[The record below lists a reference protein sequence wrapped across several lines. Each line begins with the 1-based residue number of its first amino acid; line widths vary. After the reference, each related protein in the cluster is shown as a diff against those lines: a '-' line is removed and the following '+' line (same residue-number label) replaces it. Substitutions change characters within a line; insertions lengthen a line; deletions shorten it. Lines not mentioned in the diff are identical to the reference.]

1 MDLRGRYERN
11 TPAISVKEQEILASK
26 NVLVAGC
33 GGLGGYVIEFLGRT
47 GVGRMTAVDGD
58 LFEES
63 NLNRQLLAVSD
74 AMGRPKA
81 QTARDRMAA
90 INPNVKL
97 TAVNRYITAVN
108 VNEIIDKHDV
118 IVDALDNGQT
128 RLILAAAAREARIPI
143 VSGAIGGWYGRVL
156 VLYPDDN
163 ADFLWKGDAPPPAG
177 NLCATAAFVASV
189 QASETLK
196 ILLGRPNT
204 LQGKMLD
211 VNMLAATW
219 EMIELEGS

>member
-1 MDLRGRYERN
+1 MSIKGRYERN
-11 TPAISVKEQEILASK
+11 APAITLQEQEQLAGK
-26 NVLVAGC
+26 RVLVAGC

-47 GVGRMTAVDGD
+47 GIGHITAVDGD
-58 LFEES
+58 MFEES
-63 NLNRQLLAVSD
+63 NLNRQLLASYEVI
-74 AMGRPKA
+74 GRPKA
-81 QTARDRMAA
+81 QTARERMAA
-90 INPNVKL
+90 INSDVKV
-97 TAVNRYITAVN
+97 TAVNRYITSVN
-108 VNEIIDKHDV
+108 VQEIIAGHDV

-128 RLILAAAAREARIPI
+128 RLILAGASREARIPV

-163 ADFLWKGDAPPPAG
+163 ADFLWKGDSPPPAG

-204 LQGKMLD
+204 LKGKMLD
-211 VNMLAATW
+211 VDMLSATW
-219 EMIELEGS
+219 DMIELEN

>member
-1 MDLRGRYERN
+1 MEFSGRYERN
-11 TPAISVKEQEILASK
+11 APAITAQEQKALAAKS
-26 NVLVAGC
+26 VLVAGC

-47 GVGRMTAVDGD
+47 GIGHITAVDGD

-63 NLNRQLLAVSD
+63 NLNRQLLATAEV
-74 AMGRPKA
+74 MGRPKA
-81 QTARDRMAA
+81 QTARERMTA
-90 INPNVKL
+90 INPEVKL

-108 VNEIIDKHDV
+108 VDEIIHKHDV

-128 RLILAAAAREARIPI
+128 RLILAAAARSAKIPV

-156 VLYPDDN
+156 VLYPEDN
-163 ADFLWKGDAPPPAG
+163 ADFLWKGDSPPPAG

-189 QASETLK
+189 QTSETLK

-204 LQGKMLD
+204 LRGRMLD
-211 VNMLAATW
+211 VNMLTATW
-219 EMIELEGS
+219 EEITLIS